1 MTTEQKTL
9 AKTEPKQTPAD
20 LAVLEIMETLR
31 RREARLELLLPPKA
45 DVARFKESVR
55 FALAQQPALVKC
67 TPQSLVLAVMRGA
80 RTGLPVDGGGGL
92 AWIVPYG
99 SEATYVP
106 GYKGMVVLAK
116 AMGLVKDMQPIAV
129 YKRDTFAYNPA
140 DDQPVR
146 HEVYFPESDKPED
159 DRGPLRAVYCKIT
172 LPDGSKRFDVM
183 SLKDIHAIRDKARA
197 KSDRSP
203 WQTDFDQMA
212 LKSVVRRAFKTLG
225 VPPGDTYKA
234 LRLAIAA
241 DVAAETGEVDS
252 ELKDAEEKVRPTA
265 NEALKDALRRTDPP
279 APVLNERPEPEPL
292 APHEFSDDM
301 VQELVDSGRIK
312 IDHPSKFKPTPGSKG
327 AQLQEMTPE
336 EKQAAV
342 EAEWE
347 ASKS

>member
-1 MTTEQKTL
+1 MTE
-9 AKTEPKQTPAD
+9 AKQITKSEPKQTPAD

-99 SEATYVP
+99 TEATYVP
-106 GYKGMVVLAK
+106 GYKGMIVLAK

-129 YKRDTFAYNPA
+129 YKRDTFSYNPA
-140 DDQPVR
+140 DDQPVH

-172 LPDGSKRFDVM
+172 LPDGSKRYDVM
-183 SLKDIHAIRDKARA
+183 SLKDINSIRDKSRA
-197 KSDRSP
+197 KSGP
-203 WQTDFDQMA
+203 WASDFDQMA

-234 LRLAIAA
+234 LRLALAA
-241 DVAAETGEVDS
+241 DVAADSGEVDP
-252 ELKDAEEKVRPTA
+252 ELKEAEEKVRPSA
-265 NEALKDALRRTDPP
+265 NETLRDALRRTDLP
-279 APVLNERPEPEPL
+279 APVLTERPVAETTD
-292 APHEFSDDM
+292 APT
-301 VQELVDSGRIK
+301 G
-312 IDHPSKFKPTPGSKG
+312 
-327 AQLQEMTPE
+327 EMTE
-336 EKQAAV
+336 DEKRAAI
-342 EAEWE
+342 EAEWKAGE
-347 ASKS
+347 T